1 MGAYAIRRLLWIPV
15 TVILTTMIVFL
26 LVRFIPGNVVDIIE
40 SQMAATGGG
49 TIDREAILKLLG
61 LNVPV
66 YVQYGRWVSN
76 IVVHGSFGTSL
87 SSSQPITPMILQR
100 IPLTFE
106 LGFMAL
112 IIGLLISIPIGVYSA
127 IRQDT
132 ITDYFLRSLSI
143 LLISIPSFWL
153 GTMIV
158 LYPSI
163 WWHWAPPMEF
173 IPFFTNPIGNLG
185 MMIIPALVLG
195 SQQSGST
202 MRMTRTMMLET
213 LRQDYI
219 RTAWSKG
226 LSERVVVLRHA
237 IKNAFIPI
245 VTMIGAGIPTLI
257 GGSVIIEQIFNLPGM
272 GRLMYDSLLGRDY
285 PIVSAI
291 NLIMAILVIFTN
303 LFVDVTYGWLDPRI
317 HYQ

>member
-1 MGAYAIRRLLWIPV
+1 MGAYAMRRLLWIPV

-26 LVRFIPGNVVDIIE
+26 LVRFIPGNIIDIMESEIGASGGQVDRV
-40 SQMAATGGG
+40 AL
-49 TIDREAILKLLG
+49 LKLLG
-61 LNVPV
+61 LNAPV
-66 YVQYGRWVSN
+66 WVQYARWVSN
-76 IVVHGSFGTSL
+76 IVLHGSFGNSL
-87 SSSQPITPMILQR
+87 LSSQPITPMLLQR
-100 IPLTFE
+100 LPLTFE

-127 IRQDT
+127 IRQDS
-132 ITDYFLRSLSI
+132 IMDYILRSLSI
-143 LLISIPSFWL
+143 LLISIPGFWL

-173 IPFFTNPIGNLG
+173 VSFFKNPIGNLG

-195 SQQSGST
+195 SQSTGST

-226 LSERVVVLRHA
+226 LSEKVVVIRHA
-237 IKNAFIPI
+237 MKNALIPV
-245 VTMIGAGIPTLI
+245 VTLVGGQIPSLVGGA
-257 GGSVIIEQIFNLPGM
+257 VIIEYIFNLPGM
-272 GRLMYDSLLGRDY
+272 GRLMIDALNSRDY
-285 PIVSAI
+285 PIISAI
-291 NLIMAILVIFTN
+291 NLIMAVVVIANN
-303 LFVDVTYGWLDPRI
+303 LFIDLTYGWLDPRI

>member
-1 MGAYAIRRLLWIPV
+1 
-15 TVILTTMIVFL
+15 
-26 LVRFIPGNVVDIIE
+26 
-40 SQMAATGGG
+40 
-49 TIDREAILKLLG
+49 
-61 LNVPV
+61 
-66 YVQYGRWVSN
+66 
-76 IVVHGSFGTSL
+76 
-87 SSSQPITPMILQR
+87 
-100 IPLTFE
+100 
-106 LGFMAL
+106 
-112 IIGLLISIPIGVYSA
+112 
-127 IRQDT
+127 
-132 ITDYFLRSLSI
+132 
-143 LLISIPSFWL
+143 
-153 GTMIV
+153 
-158 LYPSI
+158 
-163 WWHWAPPMEF
+163 
-173 IPFFTNPIGNLG
+173 
-185 MMIIPALVLG
+185 
-195 SQQSGST
+195 
-202 MRMTRTMMLET
+202 MTRTMMLEV